1 MKNLCG
7 STRLASSVLGL
18 CGLVF
23 ATAGCDGNN
32 GTAEVGT
39 TDDSQG
45 SADTGSSDA
54 TGTGAGT
61 GESETEEDS
70 GPPPEGLGC
79 GDPPP
84 CDKGTYEGNPRIS
97 TEADIA
103 EVAGYSHIG
112 GFLFIEESDYT
123 CIDFL
128 GCLETVRGVAVEGN
142 EYLTNVDGFSNL
154 QEVLFNITISRN
166 PILENLSGFDAVTK
180 VSSDGDD
187 LQLGPRGIRIFENNA
202 LEDIDTFNEMRE
214 FEGDLTISNNAGL
227 VGISGFTAVDT
238 IKDHP
243 NADPEAGTMGKPTR
257 LGGSLTV
264 SRNPLLE
271 RINGFS
277 SVIVIYSNLTIQ
289 FNDSLTKLTGLYNLM
304 ALGGALVITNNPEL
318 CTGEACNVG
327 CDLQQ
332 GPGPGSSTTNNKDC
346 G

>member
-23 ATAGCDGNN
+23 ATAGCDGGGGNN
-32 GTAEVGT
+32 T
-39 TDDSQG
+39 TVDDTQG
-45 SADTGSSDA
+45 SAETGSSDA
-54 TGTGAGT
+54 TDTDADT
-61 GESETEEDS
+61 DDTEESETE

-79 GDPPP
+79 GAPAA

-103 EVAGYSHIG
+103 ELEGYSHISG
-112 GFLFIEESDYT
+112 YLFIQDSDYT

-128 GCLETVRGVAVEGN
+128 GCLETVRGIALENN

-166 PILENLSGFDAVTK
+166 PILEDLSGFDAVTK
-180 VSSDGDD
+180 VSSDGDNV
-187 LQLGPRGIRIFENNA
+187 QLGARGIRIYDNDA
-202 LEDIDTFNEMRE
+202 LEDIDTFNAMRE
-214 FEGDLTISNNAGL
+214 FEGDLTISNNANL
-227 VGISGFTAVDT
+227 IGISGFTAVDT

-257 LGGSLTV
+257 LGGSLTI
-264 SRNPLLE
+264 SRNPALE
-271 RINGFS
+271 RVNGFS

-289 FNDSLTKLTGLYNLM
+289 FNDVLTRLTGLYNLM

-318 CTGEACNVG
+318 CTGETCKVG